1 MVGIGF
7 QLMDD
12 ILDVFG
18 EQDKVGK
25 QVGGDIISNKKTY
38 LLIKALEL
46 AEGETKN
53 QLNRW
58 LTVDDFI
65 PKQKVD
71 AVMDIYNQLNIKET
85 ATQKSES
92 YFTAA
97 YQLLEE
103 IEIPTENKKYLHDFC
118 EWIRTRVS

>member
-1 MVGIGF
+1 M
-7 QLMDD
+7 QTLC
-12 ILDVFG
+12 
-18 EQDKVGK
+18 
-25 QVGGDIISNKKTY
+25 NKKTY

-53 QLNRW
+53 QLNHW
-58 LTVDDFI
+58 LTVDDFM

-71 AVMDIYNQLNIKET
+71 AVMDIYNQLSIKEIAIT
-85 ATQKSES
+85 KSES
-92 YFTAA
+92 YFTTA

-103 IEIPTENKKYLHDFC
+103 IEIPAENKKYLHDFC